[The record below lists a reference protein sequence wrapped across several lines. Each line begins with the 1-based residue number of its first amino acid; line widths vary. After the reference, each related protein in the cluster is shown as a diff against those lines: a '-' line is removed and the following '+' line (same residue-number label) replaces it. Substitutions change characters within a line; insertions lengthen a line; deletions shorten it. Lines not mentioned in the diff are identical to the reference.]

1 MAGNRHYDS
10 GGGGRASACSDP
22 RHDEAV
28 LRAEVKRLVHA
39 LAPYGVLQ
47 RDVLR
52 REAGAGNWHEPGF
65 DRALDAAVKHGQI
78 EALPL
83 GFYGLRHGRRSRR

>member
-1 MAGNRHYDS
+1 MAGDRHHNS
-10 GGGGRASACSDP
+10 GGAGLASACSD
-22 RHDEAV
+22 REHDEAV

-52 REAGAGNWHEPGF
+52 REAGASNWHEPGF
-65 DRALDAAVKHGQI
+65 DRALDAAVRQGQI

-83 GFYGLRHGRRSRR
+83 GFYGLRHARGSRR

>member
-1 MAGNRHYDS
+1 MAGNRHHNS
-10 GGGGRASACSDP
+10 GGAGLAPACSD
-22 RHDEAV
+22 REHNEAV

-39 LAPYGVLQ
+39 LAPYGVLR

-65 DRALDAAVKHGQI
+65 DRALDTAVKQGQI

-83 GFYGLRHGRRSRR
+83 GFYGLRHGRGPRR

>member
-1 MAGNRHYDS
+1 MANNRHQIS
-10 GGGGRASACSDP
+10 VSAGRASAFSD
-22 RHDEAV
+22 RGHEAAV
-28 LRAEVKRLVHA
+28 LRSEVKRLTRA

-52 REAGAGNWHEPGF
+52 REASAGHWHEPSF
-65 DRALDAAVKHGQI
+65 DRALDAAVKQGQI

-83 GFYGLRHGRRSRR
+83 GFYGLRHTRGSWR